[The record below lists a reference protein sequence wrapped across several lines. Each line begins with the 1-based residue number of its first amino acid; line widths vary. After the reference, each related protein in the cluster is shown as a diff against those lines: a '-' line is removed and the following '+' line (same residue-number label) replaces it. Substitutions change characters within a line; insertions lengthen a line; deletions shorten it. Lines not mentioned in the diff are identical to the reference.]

1 MTDFSHHRAPGF
13 YEIFVVLKHRWS
25 DVATVVV
32 LIIAVAVF
40 FCPPPSGATPTAMHA
55 AALILLTIGLWA
67 LGSIPEHVTA
77 MLFFLLAMVLAIA
90 KPQVVFS
97 AFTSSAIWLVFGGL
111 FIAHAVGTTGLG
123 KRFAGV
129 LFDRYTSSYG
139 ALLVAVAVAATLLS
153 FFMPATVGRMLL
165 LVPIVVAL
173 AERVGFERGSNGY
186 HGLVLTALI
195 ISFQSGTGIL
205 PANTP
210 NLVLAGA
217 SEALYGVH
225 VIYAE
230 WLWVMFPVLV
240 ALKGAILVW
249 LVWRLYPATVQTARA
264 ATANAAMSTAER
276 RLAFILALALL
287 LWTTDFMHGLRAGWV
302 ALAAAVVC
310 LVPRIGVLS
319 ATAFNE
325 VRFGP
330 FFYIGATIGLGA
342 MAQESGLGNM
352 LGELLRSTF
361 ALHAGAD
368 FANFLTLSTLA
379 TFVGVL
385 ATNAAQPAL
394 LAPLAGQFAE
404 ATGWPINAVLMTMAV
419 GFNIMLMPYQVPP
432 LVVGMQVGGVSLR
445 AALRVTLPLAAVSFL
460 LLPVEYLW
468 WRMIGYFG

>member
-1 MTDFSHHRAPGF
+1 M
-13 YEIFVVLKHRWS
+13 VVLKHRWS
-25 DVATVVV
+25 DIATVAV
-32 LIIAVAVF
+32 LIVAVAVF
-40 FCPPPSGATPTAMHA
+40 FCPPPSGATPAAMHA

-67 LGSIPEHVTA
+67 LGSIPEYVTA
-77 MLFFLLAMVLAIA
+77 MLFFVLAMLLAIA
-90 KPQVVFS
+90 SPQVVFS

-111 FIAHAVGTTGLG
+111 FIAHAVGVTGLG

-129 LFDRYTSSYG
+129 LFVRYTSSYG
-139 ALLVAVAVAATLLS
+139 ALLIAVAVAATVLA

-165 LVPIVVAL
+165 LVPIVAAL

-186 HGLVLTALI
+186 HGLVITALV

-210 NLVLAGA
+210 NVVLTGA
-217 SEALYGVH
+217 SEALHGVQLT
-225 VIYAE
+225 YAE
-230 WLWVMFPVLV
+230 WLWVMFPVLA

-249 LVWRLYPATVQTARA
+249 LVWRLYPANVQAARA
-264 ATANAAMSTAER
+264 ATLTVAMSAAER
-276 RLAFILALALL
+276 RLAVILAIALL
-287 LWTTDFMHGLRAGWV
+287 LWATDFMHGLRAGWV
-302 ALAAAVVC
+302 ALAAAVTC
-310 LVPRIGVLS
+310 LLPRVGVLS

-342 MAQESGLGNM
+342 MAQHSGLGEL

-368 FANFLTLSTLA
+368 FVNFFALSTLA
-379 TFVGVL
+379 VIIGAF

-432 LVVGMQVGGVSLR
+432 LVVGMQVGGISLR
-445 AALRVTLPLAAVSFL
+445 AALRVTLPLAAISFL
-460 LLPVEYLW
+460 VLPVEYLW
-468 WRMIGYFG
+468 WRVIGYFV